1 MTSSV
6 VVGVAIDPA
15 ERRTRWVGEL
25 SPLLD
30 GCRVVDVA
38 HVEPDE
44 VEVLVVGNP
53 PGSMLSGYPSLRFV
67 QSTWAGV
74 DQLVGGAPAVPIARL
89 VAPALTALMSE
100 FVLTTVLMAHRGLL
114 EYRRRQM
121 RAEWKPE
128 AAVTA
133 GARKVGVLGFGA
145 LGEPAARRLHDA
157 GFDVAG
163 WARTPRPG
171 AVPVLAG
178 TEGLGEVLARSEI
191 LVDLLPLSAATR
203 DLLDRSAFAL
213 MPPGATLINV
223 ARGGHVVE
231 ADLLEALDSG
241 RLADA
246 VLDVFREE
254 PLPADHPF
262 WSHPRVTVLP
272 HIAAPSR
279 PSDLARAVADNI
291 ELFLSGEEPD
301 FLVGP

>member
-6 VVGVAIDPA
+6 LVGVAIDPA
-15 ERRTRWVGEL
+15 ERRAGWVGEL
-25 SPLLD
+25 SAFLA

-38 HVEPDE
+38 QVEPDE

-53 PGSMLSGYPSLRFV
+53 PGSTLACYPSLRFV

-74 DQLVGGAPAVPIARL
+74 DQLVVGAPPVPMSRL
-89 VAPALTALMSE
+89 VAPGLTTLMSE

-121 RAEWKPE
+121 RAEWRPE
-128 AAVTA
+128 AAVAA

-145 LGEPAARRLHDA
+145 LGEPAAGRLHDA
-157 GFDVAG
+157 GFDVAA

-178 TEGLGEVLARSEI
+178 REGLGEILARSEI
-191 LVDLLPLSAATR
+191 LVDLLPLTAATR

-241 RLADA
+241 HLADA

-279 PSDLARAVADNI
+279 PSDLAPAVAANI
-291 ELFLSGEEPD
+291 ELFLSGEEPN